1 MPADSIQI
9 IRELDAIIQSWIS
22 IHSQS
27 VPLAST
33 LGNLDEQIR
42 TAAPDLL
49 VSVLRTKSEST
60 IAELRKTLRQYGHA
74 IKQLDSL
81 QRRLADEPVAG
92 HGVRPADRQAAY
104 TTEYLRRRALF
115 DALTKDTVS
124 VAGFVGQW
132 AESKVDYAVEEEYL
146 ERLRLV
152 RLARQWRSN
161 QQEH

>member
-1 MPADSIQI
+1 
-9 IRELDAIIQSWIS
+9 
-22 IHSQS
+22 
-27 VPLAST
+27 
-33 LGNLDEQIR
+33 QIR

-81 QRRLADEPVAG
+81 QRRLADEPVADMECDQVAG
-92 HGVRPADRQAAY
+92 ITEAYARRVVADRQAAY

-115 DALTKDTVS
+115 DALTKDTIS